1 MFEVDGVY
9 ANRKGKYK
17 VLAINP
23 PKMSVRYEDGTL
35 AELNI
40 NVQERI
46 WENILVEQQAQTA
59 KEESK
64 RRKGLQSAR
73 HFIKMISIPSEDEF
87 MFPGWQERVVMDP
100 GYDPAVQIKAG
111 DRLIHYAIEAQVFF
125 AVATITGKAFEA
137 NPIDYFYP
145 TDKTSARFFPVD
157 MDASAPTLE
166 LALPRESVELESHPD
181 FQILEPEPE
190 SFLPIT
196 EDEFE
201 LLAELLTEVTED
213 ETETLVE
220 DEDFEEDE

>member
-73 HFIKMISIPSEDEF
+73 HFIKVISIPSEDEF
-87 MFPGWQERVVMDP
+87 MFPGWQERVVMDA
-100 GYDPAVQIKAG
+100 GLEPAIQIKAG
-111 DRLIHYAIEAQVFF
+111 DRLIYYAIEAQVFF
-125 AVATITGKAFEA
+125 AVATITGKGFEA

-157 MDASAPTLE
+157 MDASAPTRNWPCRANRWNWKAIRTFKRLN
-166 LALPRESVELESHPD
+166 LNQNP
-181 FQILEPEPE
+181 
-190 SFLPIT
+190 SFPSPKMSSNCWPNC
-196 EDEFE
+196 
-201 LLAELLTEVTED
+201 
-213 ETETLVE
+213 
-220 DEDFEEDE
+220 